1 MSRSALAHLA
11 AALGIAVLAAALYAP
26 FLDNPRVFDDVFFFS
41 GRKFA
46 YYATH
51 PLGLELRVPGYFTL
65 AVTEVLWSGVME
77 AQRIVGLVLHVLVAL
92 ALYRL
97 LLELQRATLPAA
109 SDADASLRAAIGA
122 AAFALHPVAVYGA
135 GYLVQRTIVMATLFA
150 LLSAFL
156 FLRGARRRS
165 HADALSAALLYSL
178 AVLSKEHAVLLPAA
192 VASLAV
198 LAGAARPFAV
208 RHIAI
213 YFAAC
218 APAAVFVT
226 LLSLGVIGG
235 AYEEAAAAIAAQAGA
250 SASDIPVE
258 PSLAL
263 SAATQAGLFL
273 KYLGLWLWP
282 DPAGM
287 SIDLRVDFA
296 AGWTPAWIVVKVAA
310 FIACGIAAGALLL
323 RRGAL
328 GLAGFG
334 LLYAWILY
342 LVEFSAVRLQEPFV
356 LYRSYLWGPGMA
368 CVAVAALSRL
378 PQRAAMVAGLLA
390 CALLAHVA
398 HGRLVTF
405 SSPLLL
411 WQDAEAKLPELP
423 VPWGSRVLYQVGR
436 EYLYAGQPRKAMDVA
451 ERCARQYPRTVHCVY
466 MRGAIHLHQQQFEL
480 ALRYFQR
487 ALELQP
493 GVAYLH
499 HRLGLALEGLDRLDE
514 ARVAYRR
521 AIELGHGPARLELQR
536 LERGERRW
544 K

>member
-1 MSRSALAHLA
+1 MSRPILLHLA
-11 AALGIAVLAAALYAP
+11 AVLGIGVLATALYAP

-41 GRKFA
+41 GGKFA

-77 AQRIVGLVLHVLVAL
+77 AQRIVGLFLHVGVAL

-97 LLELQRATLPAA
+97 LLELQRAVLPAA
-109 SDADASLRAAIGA
+109 SDADVSLRAAIGA
-122 AAFALHPVAVYGA
+122 TAFALHPVAVYGA
-135 GYLVQRTIVMATLFA
+135 AYLVQRSIVLATLFA

-156 FLRGARRRS
+156 FLRGVRRHS

-192 VASLAV
+192 VAPLAL
-198 LAGAARPFAV
+198 LAGAARPFAA

-218 APAAVFVT
+218 FPAAAFVA
-226 LLSLGVIGG
+226 LLSLGVVGS
-235 AYEEAAAAIAAQAGA
+235 AYEEGAAAIAAQAGA
-250 SASDIPVE
+250 AASDLPVE

-263 SAATQAGLFL
+263 SAVTQAGLFFQ
-273 KYLGLWLWP
+273 YLGLWLWP
-282 DPAGM
+282 DPARM

-296 AGWTPAWIVVKVAA
+296 AGWTPVWIVVKVAA
-310 FIACGIAAGALLL
+310 FIACGVAAAALLR

-334 LLYAWILY
+334 LLYVWILFF
-342 LVEFSAVRLQEPFV
+342 VEFSAVRFQEPFV
-356 LYRSYLWGPGMA
+356 LYRSYLWGPGAA
-368 CVAVAALSRL
+368 CIAVAALTRL
-378 PQRAAMVAGLLA
+378 PRRVAMVAGLLA
-390 CALLAHVA
+390 CALLAHAA
-398 HGRLVTF
+398 HDRLVTF
-405 SSPLLL
+405 SHPLRL
-411 WQDAEAKLPELP
+411 WQDAEAKLPGQP

-436 EYLYAGQPRKAMDVA
+436 EYLYDGQPDKALAVA
-451 ERCARQYPRTVHCVY
+451 ERCASQYPATVHCVY

-480 ALRYFQR
+480 ALRHFQR

-493 GVAYLH
+493 GAAYLH
-499 HRLGLALEGLDRLDE
+499 HRLGLALEGLERLDE
-514 ARVAYRR
+514 ARAAYGR
-521 AIELGHGPARLELQR
+521 AVELGHGGARLELRR